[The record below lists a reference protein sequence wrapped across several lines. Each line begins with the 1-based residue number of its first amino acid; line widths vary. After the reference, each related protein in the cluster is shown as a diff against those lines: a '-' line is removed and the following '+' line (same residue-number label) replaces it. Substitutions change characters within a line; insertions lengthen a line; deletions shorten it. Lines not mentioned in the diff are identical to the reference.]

1 MFFRK
6 ISETS
11 TLSTLTSSWPS
22 KVTYTYSTSN
32 TFQQTL
38 LPLCTQKVHYIVG
51 TLIRDSDYKLL
62 SGAHTFGKVQHTAEL
77 HGRRGREGAKWRVWT
92 RSRPRFSTSTTATY
106 FKIPTRSCCPTRP
119 QRGNKKDFFRN
130 FAASM
135 IKMGKIS
142 PLTGIDGEARKD
154 CRWVNSRGY

>member
-62 SGAHTFGKVQHTAEL
+62 SLAPKIFDKYYGNLFQDSDQVMLSDPAAAGQQKGFLQEL
-77 HGRRGREGAKWRVWT
+77 RCVHD
-92 RSRPRFSTSTTATY
+92 
-106 FKIPTRSCCPTRP
+106 
-119 QRGNKKDFFRN
+119 Q
-130 FAASM
+130 
-135 IKMGKIS
+135 
-142 PLTGIDGEARKD
+142 DGEI
-154 CRWVNSRGY
+154 

>member
-22 KVTYTYSTSN
+22 TSN
-32 TFQQTL
+32 TSQQTL

-62 SGAHTFGKVQHTAEL
+62 SLEPKIFDKYYGNLFQDSDQVMLSDPAAAGQQKGFLQEL
-77 HGRRGREGAKWRVWT
+77 RCVHD
-92 RSRPRFSTSTTATY
+92 
-106 FKIPTRSCCPTRP
+106 
-119 QRGNKKDFFRN
+119 Q
-130 FAASM
+130 
-135 IKMGKIS
+135 
-142 PLTGIDGEARKD
+142 DGEI
-154 CRWVNSRGY
+154 